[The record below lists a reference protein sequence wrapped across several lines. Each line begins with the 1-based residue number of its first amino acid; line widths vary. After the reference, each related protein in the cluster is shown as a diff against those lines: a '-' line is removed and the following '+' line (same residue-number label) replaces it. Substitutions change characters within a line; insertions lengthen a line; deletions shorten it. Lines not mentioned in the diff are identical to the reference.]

1 MEDPYPPSDFDQWAD
16 TYDASVASNSGFPF
30 EGYAQVLDQVVQFA
44 APGPGMAV
52 LDLGTGTGLLAERF
66 SQLGCNLWCT
76 DFSPLML
83 EKARARLPQ
92 ANFALHDLR
101 QPWTVDWRQRF
112 DRIVSAY
119 VFHHFEDGKKIELIQ
134 WLIKDLLSPH
144 GRLVIADIS
153 FPNPVAWQAA
163 AARVGSEWE
172 EELYW
177 AAEPI
182 IARLQ
187 GLGLAVDYRQVSYCA
202 GVYCIQP
209 GSEFNEEIQ

>member
-16 TYDASVASNSGFPF
+16 TYDASVASNLGFPF
-30 EGYAQVLDQVVQFA
+30 EGYTQVIDQVVQFA
-44 APGPGMAV
+44 APEIGMTV

-66 SQLGCNLWCT
+66 ARLGCHLWCT

-92 ANFALHDLR
+92 AHFALHDLR
-101 QPWTVDWRQRF
+101 RPWDLDWRQRF

-134 WLIKDLLSPH
+134 WLIKDLLSLR

-153 FPNPVAWQAA
+153 FSTPADWQATA
-163 AARVGSEWE
+163 VRVGSEWE

-177 AAEPI
+177 TAEPI

-187 GLGLAVDYRQVSYCA
+187 DLGLAVDYRQVSYCA

-209 GSEFNEEIQ
+209 AGNFNEGAQ